1 MTQIQILA
9 GSHIAFFFPFN
20 IKGNGRRN
28 VLGWPLI
35 GTYNVLLLLP
45 SSLVAVD
52 SNLIFT
58 IMYAKSMPTENRTV
72 SIYPLLNS
80 RTPVVQLVTT

>member
-1 MTQIQILA
+1 MA
-9 GSHIAFFFPFN
+9 
-20 IKGNGRRN
+20 
-28 VLGWPLI
+28 LI
-35 GTYNVLLLLP
+35 GTYNVTATITQL

-80 RTPVVQLVTT
+80 RTPVAQLVTT